1 MPKPRDISSIEA
13 GLSLAIKNNKDKV
26 IIATGKSESF
36 LRKCSDPSLPQQLD
50 HKDAIKIDRACI
62 EAGLMPYLF
71 EAHRAIIVSELKKIK
86 GSNEDLND
94 LLIKFTIL
102 HGRLMD
108 SIKSA
113 KSSSGDQGIKISSA
127 EKKDIFDAFDMIR
140 QPCLKGIALALSC
153 KTFEESLLSKIDM
166 RLNHCVIHTK

>member
-1 MPKPRDISSIEA
+1 MPKTRDISSVEA

-26 IIATGKSESF
+26 MIATGKSESY
-36 LRKCSDPSLPQQLD
+36 LRKCSDPNLPQQLD

-113 KSSSGDQGIKISSA
+113 KSSKGDQGIKISAA
-127 EKKDIFDAFDMIR
+127 EKKDIFDAFEKLETKI
-140 QPCLKGIALALSC
+140 LKIK
-153 KTFEESLLSKIDM
+153 KTIEDK
-166 RLNHCVIHTK
+166 

>member
-1 MPKPRDISSIEA
+1 MPKPRDISSVEA

-26 IIATGKSESF
+26 MIATGKSESY
-36 LRKCSDPSLPQQLD
+36 LRKCSDPNLPQQLD

-108 SIKSA
+108 SLNQLNLLRVIRVLKFQQQ
-113 KSSSGDQGIKISSA
+113 KKKIFLMHLRS
-127 EKKDIFDAFDMIR
+127 
-140 QPCLKGIALALSC
+140 
-153 KTFEESLLSKIDM
+153 
-166 RLNHCVIHTK
+166 

>member
-1 MPKPRDISSIEA
+1 MPKPRDISSVEA

-26 IIATGKSESF
+26 MIATGKSESY

-86 GSNEDLND
+86 GSNEDLS
-94 LLIKFTIL
+94 LIHI
-102 HGRLMD
+102 
-108 SIKSA
+108 
-113 KSSSGDQGIKISSA
+113 
-127 EKKDIFDAFDMIR
+127 
-140 QPCLKGIALALSC
+140 
-153 KTFEESLLSKIDM
+153 
-166 RLNHCVIHTK
+166 